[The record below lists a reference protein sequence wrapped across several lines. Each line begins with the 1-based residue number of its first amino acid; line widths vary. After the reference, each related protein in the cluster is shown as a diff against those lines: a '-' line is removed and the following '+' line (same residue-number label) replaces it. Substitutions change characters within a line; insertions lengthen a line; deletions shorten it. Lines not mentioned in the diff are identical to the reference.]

1 MRPVAMTTV
10 ERTSDVHAAGIVSL
24 DGLIHEPAR
33 LLLMTVLATVE
44 AADFWQASPA

>member
-1 MRPVAMTTV
+1 MTTV

-24 DGLIHEPAR
+24 DGLIHERAR